1 MNKLNRHDIGP
12 WHAHA
17 QKPHQGESP
26 TAQRDFLEAIHVS
39 LSQHDELV
47 KRVKSLELAL
57 AAMQNREAIPEGMAP
72 LIMLAT
78 EIGISTSKA
87 EALAQNSGV
96 MMLRQKAGVIVHEV
110 KFREAALNVIRE
122 AKRKYGSKYWFHP
135 LIGKFTMTRRPQA

>member
-1 MNKLNRHDIGP
+1 M
-12 WHAHA
+12 
-17 QKPHQGESP
+17 
-26 TAQRDFLEAIHVS
+26 
-39 LSQHDELV
+39 

-87 EALAQNSGV
+87 EALAHNSGV

-110 KFREAALNVIRE
+110 KFREAAL
-122 AKRKYGSKYWFHP
+122 
-135 LIGKFTMTRRPQA
+135 